1 MKNKT
6 FNDNDVRRAW
16 NEVSAEMN
24 EFIES
29 GGDYYRDELHGPALL
44 DACGDVNGLDVLD
57 IGCGQ
62 GYFSRQLANR
72 GARVT
77 AVDISEKQL
86 EIALTHETDQH
97 LGIDYRNLS
106 STEIHNEFIESRFD
120 LITSC
125 MSLHDMAD
133 PSAALISSNRV
144 LRTRG
149 QMIISMPHPF
159 TTTPYR
165 EWELSED
172 GEKLSLKVDKYFD
185 SGPTYV
191 RWSMLKLTEPWESP
205 FTRLTLSEWA
215 DCIYRADFLIAL
227 IYEPRPTLD
236 QIKRVKELDEAY
248 RLPGFLI
255 FSLIKANEPYA

>member
-62 GYFSRQLANR
+62 GHFSRQLANR

-86 EIALTHETDQH
+86 EIALAHETDQH

-205 FTRLTLSEWA
+205 YTRLTLSEWA

-236 QIKRVKELDEAY
+236 QINRVKELDEAY

-255 FSLIKANEPYA
+255 FSLIKADEPYA